1 MNRVF
6 IVLSFLA
13 VLSAIF
19 VLVGVFWLFFDIV
32 NLYVLIRIGFLL
44 FAISISLSL
53 VIGILGAVF
62 LKNKNVVFKFLV
74 FSGVFVF
81 LLLPVLVS
89 NLDYTN
95 FVMILGLIIIGYF
108 VYDSV
113 SDIVVG
119 PFIKRLSGS
128 FWLNLVFSRSFLALI
143 LSFITFIPVFSF
155 KYLIVLSL
163 GVIAVFIL
171 EDINRFIVL
180 SKNREF
186 GGFDLVM
193 FYFSK
198 ILSSLRKE
206 LDDNISLVNA
216 FKLQI
221 EIFSNAKKE
230 IFSSVESLK
239 RRISENISLIEEYS
253 VKYGMLE
260 DELNS
265 LLANYSTYILEF
277 EYSLSKLK
285 NNIDEVKN
293 VFSSSYESI
302 SGAIMKREEINK
314 VFNETY
320 PIMDSLFSKVD
331 AVSEIV
337 SNIVIEENK
346 MATNMDL
353 ILNELSAL
361 TVISTNVQIETFK
374 TKGSKTMM
382 TVIDEISS
390 INNQIK
396 SYVIE
401 MQKAFS
407 KVKDSFEYLKLSSQG
422 LLKHSDRVKFNV
434 GMVVE
439 KVGDVMNT
447 FNSQVVRLSSL
458 DKNLEVV
465 DEAVNSLYSQVRKFR
480 EFLEKLSQSIELVSK
495 VKSMLDEIKLSLNET
510 FVVLEEIQQNVSE
523 S

>member
-1 MNRVF
+1 
-6 IVLSFLA
+6 
-13 VLSAIF
+13 
-19 VLVGVFWLFFDIV
+19 
-32 NLYVLIRIGFLL
+32 
-44 FAISISLSL
+44 
-53 VIGILGAVF
+53 
-62 LKNKNVVFKFLV
+62 
-74 FSGVFVF
+74 
-81 LLLPVLVS
+81 
-89 NLDYTN
+89 
-95 FVMILGLIIIGYF
+95 
-108 VYDSV
+108 
-113 SDIVVG
+113 
-119 PFIKRLSGS
+119 
-128 FWLNLVFSRSFLALI
+128 
-143 LSFITFIPVFSF
+143 
-155 KYLIVLSL
+155 
-163 GVIAVFIL
+163 
-171 EDINRFIVL
+171 
-180 SKNREF
+180 
-186 GGFDLVM
+186 
-193 FYFSK
+193 
-198 ILSSLRKE
+198 
-206 LDDNISLVNA
+206 
-216 FKLQI
+216 
-221 EIFSNAKKE
+221 
-230 IFSSVESLK
+230 
-239 RRISENISLIEEYS
+239 
-253 VKYGMLE
+253 MLE